1 MGARSLKLLLSLLV
15 NVCTCLAMQL
25 LYIYCYILHSQIHQA
40 KADYL
45 VGIKIHNYSNPTNQ
59 CLTCS
64 IQHDRPCCDSIWPN
78 GTCAEC
84 NVYFYYCLHSLDD
97 SGECTDGRI
106 SYESAERGK
115 THLDFRGGSLLKL
128 PNPYLYWG
136 PTKSWV
142 VSL

>member
-1 MGARSLKLLLSLLV
+1 MYVHVWQCSFSTSTA
-15 NVCTCLAMQL
+15 
-25 LYIYCYILHSQIHQA
+25 IYYTQQIHQA

-59 CLTCS
+59 CLTCL
-64 IQHDRPCCDSIWPN
+64 IQHDRRCCDSIWPN

-106 SYESAERGK
+106 SYESTERGK